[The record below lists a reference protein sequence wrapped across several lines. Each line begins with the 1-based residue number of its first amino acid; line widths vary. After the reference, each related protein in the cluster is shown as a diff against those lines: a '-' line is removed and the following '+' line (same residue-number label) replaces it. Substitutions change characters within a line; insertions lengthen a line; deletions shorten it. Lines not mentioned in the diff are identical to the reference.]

1 MRVPEGWLRDWV
13 DTSLG
18 IEEIAERL
26 TMSGLEV
33 EEIES
38 AAPPFTGVVVAKI
51 LDAQK
56 HPDADR
62 LRVCSV
68 STGDPTQP
76 LQIVCGAPNARSG
89 MFVACATD
97 GAVLPGDFRIK
108 HTKMRGVVSQ
118 GMLCSSK
125 ELGISEES
133 EGIIDLGVLS
143 DDTLGR
149 NLREHLSLDQKTLV
163 IKLTPNRADCL
174 SIKGV
179 ARELAA
185 LIGSPL
191 RQPTW
196 ASAVAGINDKI
207 EVQVAPDSQKTLCGR
222 FATRV
227 LRGVNAKAPTPAWLR
242 DRLEKSGQRSISALV
257 DISNYVMLE
266 LGQPT
271 HVFDLDRLKVGNN
284 KISARWAQQGESLRL
299 LNDQQVA
306 LDNSVGVVADDEGP
320 VSMAGIMGGHTT
332 AVSDDTQNIL
342 VEAAFWWPD
351 AIRGRAQRYRF
362 TTDAGHRFE
371 RGVDPGATVQCLERV
386 CQLITEICGGVAGPL
401 NDQSWAA
408 PVQPVIYLRRARCER
423 VIGRP
428 YSSEQVAGVL
438 RCLGIEFESKE
449 QGNLFVVSPPSHRFD
464 LQIEEDL
471 IEEVAR
477 VVGFDTIEA
486 RPPKAE
492 LKMQTRPEAA
502 RSPMEIRDRLVSL
515 GVHEVITYGFM
526 EKGLA
531 SRFASPGQLLDL
543 RNPIA
548 SHLDVMRPSV
558 IPNLLGI
565 LKDNRSRQ
573 EERVRL
579 FEIGR
584 RFRRDEAVKNGD
596 WSVAG
601 VEQDQVLAV
610 LLCGSARPTQWG
622 AKSTDADFFDLKGL
636 VEDLLH
642 PVVATLEPVSEP
654 VGWLH
659 PGRSANVLLQGE
671 VVGLM
676 GEVHPKL
683 LQDMDLGSGATP
695 VVCELRLKPL
705 LDIGLPR
712 VSLPSK
718 LPSVVRDIAW
728 IVPQDLT
735 AARMTAA
742 VKAGL
747 AAIPEGRWVVSMQL
761 FDLYRGPGLE
771 QGEKSLA
778 FRFVLQDTEKTLEVS
793 EIDAWAK
800 KLVEFVSGQLPARIR
815 G

>member
-13 DTSLG
+13 DTSLS

-26 TMSGLEV
+26 TMAGLEV

-62 LRVCSV
+62 LRVCTV
-68 STGDPTQP
+68 STGDPTKP
-76 LQIVCGAPNARSG
+76 LQIVCGAPNAHAG

-108 HTKMRGVVSQ
+108 QAKMRGVVSQ

-133 EGIIDLGVLS
+133 EGIIDLGALS
-143 DDTLGR
+143 EDTLGQS
-149 NLREHLSLDQKTLV
+149 LREHLGLDQKTLV

-191 RQPTW
+191 REPKWSSVLT
-196 ASAVAGINDKI
+196 GINDKI
-207 EVQVAPDSQKTLCGR
+207 EVQVEPDSQRALCGR

-227 LRGVNAKAPTPAWLR
+227 LRGVNPKAPTPAWLR
-242 DRLEKSGQRSISALV
+242 ERLEKSGQRSISALV

-271 HVFDLDRLKVGNN
+271 HVFDLDRLKVSSK
-284 KISARWAQQGESLRL
+284 KISARWAWPGESLHL
-299 LNDQQVA
+299 LNDQQVS
-306 LDNSVGVVADDEGP
+306 LDKSVGVVADDEGP
-320 VSMAGIMGGHTT
+320 VSMAGIMGGHAT

-386 CQLITEICGGVAGPL
+386 CQLIAEICGGVAGPL

-408 PVQPVIYLRRARCER
+408 PLQPIIHLRKARCER

-428 YSSEQVAGVL
+428 YSSEQVAEVL
-438 RCLGIEFESKE
+438 RCLGIDFETKE
-449 QGNLFVVSPPSHRFD
+449 QGNLFIVSPPSHRFD

-492 LKMQTRPEAA
+492 LKTQTPPEAT
-502 RSPMEIRDRLVSL
+502 RSAMEIRDRLVSL

-531 SRFASPGQLLDL
+531 SRFANSSQLLGL

-548 SHLDVMRPSV
+548 SHLNVMRPSV
-558 IPNLLGI
+558 VPNLLGI
-565 LKDNRSRQ
+565 LKENRARQ
-573 EERVRL
+573 EERIRL

-584 RFRRDEAVKNGD
+584 RFRRDEAVSEGA

-610 LLCGSARPTQWG
+610 LLSGSAQPTQWG
-622 AKSTDADFFDLKGL
+622 VQSVDVDFFDLKGL
-636 VEDLLH
+636 VEDLFF
-642 PVVATLEPVSEP
+642 PVAVTLEPLSES
-654 VGWLH
+654 VDWLH
-659 PGRSANVLLQGE
+659 PGRSARVLVQGK

-676 GEVHPKL
+676 GEVHPQL
-683 LQDMDLGSGATP
+683 LQDLDLEGGSAP
-695 VVCELRLKPL
+695 LVCESLLQPL
-705 LDIGLPR
+705 LHIGLPK
-712 VSLPSK
+712 VAIPSK

-728 IVPQDLT
+728 IVPNQVT
-735 AARMTAA
+735 AGRMTAA
-742 VKAGL
+742 VKGGL

-761 FDLYRGPGLE
+761 FDLYKGQGLG